1 MTLSDI
7 LMIEYVSNNVVKDDT
22 LVYIQEGSNI
32 VARGKWFQDNILRYS
47 AHEVLNFQVNLETHT
62 LRVKVRGDK

>member
-7 LMIEYVSNNVVKDDT
+7 LMIEYVSNKVVKDDT

-47 AHEVLNFQVNLETHT
+47 DHEVLNFQVNLETHT